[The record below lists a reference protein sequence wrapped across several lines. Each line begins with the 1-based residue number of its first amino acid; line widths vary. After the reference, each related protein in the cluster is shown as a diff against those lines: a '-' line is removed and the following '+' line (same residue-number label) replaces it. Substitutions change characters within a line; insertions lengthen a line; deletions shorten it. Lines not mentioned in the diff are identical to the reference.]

1 MNPTD
6 PRFRD
11 TAPAQSL
18 VSVPQQPAATSS
30 AAARAYK
37 LQLSRISKLK
47 SQLAE
52 LDALAQTHR
61 LALHQTVHPLKK
73 AYSAQL
79 RAMVLLID
87 ERLSGKSLTAPQRQV
102 AVEILCGLAATL
114 AAEGDA
120 QMAELHDRH
129 SPRSL
134 DDGEQAH
141 IQALRAELEDALG
154 ESLDDLP
161 ANASPEQILAAGM
174 ARLQAQRA
182 EEDALK
188 QEKAER
194 RKAKKNGKSAAAPS
208 KAQVQLQDA
217 DTLLRTLFRQLAS
230 ALHPDRERDP
240 QERLRKTALM
250 GQANAAYARKDLV
263 ALMALQE
270 EAGLADPLHA
280 PQMAEDKL
288 ASMVLLLKA
297 QVAELERE
305 RAGRQDALTREF
317 QVPWGMG
324 VTPKT
329 LQMAILEQVEELEMA
344 LEVMQHD
351 FAQVQADAGFKRW
364 IKQQQAATRR
374 LSRHGF

>member
-6 PRFRD
+6 PRFHD
-11 TAPAQSL
+11 TSPAQSL
-18 VSVPQQPAATSS
+18 VSLPEQPAGNGS

-37 LQLSRISKLK
+37 LQLNRITKLK

-52 LDALAQTHR
+52 LEALAQAHR
-61 LALHQTVHPLKK
+61 LALHQTVHPLQK

-87 ERLSGKSLTAPQRQV
+87 ERLSGKSLTAPQRQA
-102 AVEILCGLAATL
+102 AVEIMCSLAASL
-114 AAEGDA
+114 AGEGDA
-120 QMAELHDRH
+120 EMAELHDRH
-129 SPRSL
+129 SPSSL
-134 DDGEQAH
+134 DDDEQAH
-141 IQALRAELEDALG
+141 IQALRAELEEALG

-161 ANASPEQILAAGM
+161 PNASPEQILAAGM
-174 ARLQAQRA
+174 ARLQAQRS
-182 EEDALK
+182 EEEAFK
-188 QEKAER
+188 EEKAER
-194 RKAKKNGKSAAAPS
+194 RKAKKNAKSAAAPS
-208 KAQVQLQDA
+208 KAQAQLQDA

-230 ALHPDRERDP
+230 ALHPDREQDP

-280 PQMAEDKL
+280 PKLAEDKL

-305 RAGRQDALTREF
+305 RAGRQDALAREF

-324 VTPKT
+324 VTPRT
-329 LQMAILEQVEELEMA
+329 LQMAILEQMEELEMA
-344 LEVMQHD
+344 LEAMQHD

-364 IKQQQAATRR
+364 LKQQRAASRR
-374 LSRHGF
+374 FTD